1 VKKTRIEEREEEK
14 GTKRGKEKE
23 KMENLLNLKLL
34 EEKNKRQIMDLI
46 LKLFLEKK

>member
-23 KMENLLNLKLL
+23 KHGKFTEP
-34 EEKNKRQIMDLI
+34 ETFRGEK
-46 LKLFLEKK
+46 